1 MRLTLRTLLAWLDD
15 VLPDQDREALGE
27 KVAASPVAPRLI
39 EKIRR
44 VVAQPALSAPVPAG
58 KGLADDANSV
68 AEYLDNTLP
77 SDQLEAFERI
87 CIESDLHL
95 AEVAACHGLLA
106 DAARNPNVA
115 APLDEAGR
123 QRLLG
128 AMNHRSAVGAAAT
141 QRRENREL
149 ARMMRSEYEN
159 PADAVLASTLPPGE
173 LPAAAVNGRP
183 RAVATN
189 GRKSSPMAWIMAAV
203 ALTLLVALGGL
214 LVRSINIANK
224 GRRVAVAQ
232 PQPPVVDGA
241 SAAAAPVRA
250 PVPIPIADVRAAP
263 PADDAVADA
272 GPAAD
277 ANADADV
284 NAAANTAAPGN
295 QIVADPVDDGVTDGP
310 AGQPA
315 DPQPAPPAAAPATA
329 AAMPI
334 PNSPAAAPAAGAA
347 VAPPSD
353 LATAQRVPQGDALAI
368 AAPPPVAAA
377 PAAAPAMTAIPA
389 APPAGDPAASN
400 PAAGD
405 AAADAADPAADA
417 FAVGSVGANGLL
429 LHRSDAGNAKEW
441 ASFPAG
447 SPLAATEELLAPPGF
462 HPDIEVGGVTI
473 RFLPATRATLTLDDD
488 GTPRIEVVFG
498 RIVARSAQADARLGV
513 TVGRMAGT
521 VTAGLSGG
529 VAVSADLERPRGADP
544 AAEASRVHARIF
556 AVSGGIQ
563 WAQAGGDDPA
573 ALLEGIPA
581 KGMLEAGNAIEW
593 DSLDPDVLS
602 VVPHE
607 GLPDWVVSAPRIA
620 WVEKGASEAL
630 AAKVAATA
638 PLTKALRELSATS
651 RREENRMAAV
661 ATLALLGEFDELV
674 ELLCDDAPNRRLK
687 NGQWTM
693 LEAET
698 VPLALAR
705 GANAA
710 AKLRKAFEDHGPHGK
725 AEALVAMA
733 RGFTDADLAAG
744 GADALVEALDDPDL
758 VVRRYAFK
766 CLCDIT
772 QPSATDRLRYRPDT
786 LPDPRREGVS
796 WWRGQLEKGLVRRG
810 ASGAA
815 AERPGSP

>member
-15 VLPDQDREALGE
+15 VLPDQDREALGD

-39 EKIRR
+39 ERIRR

-128 AMNHRSAVGAAAT
+128 AMNHRSAVIAAAT

-149 ARMMRSEYEN
+149 ARMMRSEHDGQ
-159 PADAVLASTLPPGE
+159 PDAVLASTIPPGE
-173 LPAAAVNGRP
+173 LPAAVSGRP
-183 RAVATN
+183 GSHAANR
-189 GRKSSPMAWIMAAV
+189 RKSSPMAWIMAAV

-214 LVRSINIANK
+214 LVRSINVANK
-224 GRRVAVAQ
+224 GRRDAVAQ
-232 PQPPVVDGA
+232 PPQPVVNDA
-241 SAAAAPVRA
+241 KAAAAPPVP
-250 PVPIPIADVRAAP
+250 PVPIPMADDRAAP

-272 GPAAD
+272 DADAAAD
-277 ANADADV
+277 ANANPDASV
-284 NAAANTAAPGN
+284 AANTAAPAN
-295 QIVADPVDDGVTDGP
+295 QIVADPVGEDAADGP

-315 DPQPAPPAAAPATA
+315 APQPAPPATA
-329 AAMPI
+329 AAMPT
-334 PNSPAAAPAAGAA
+334 PNPPPAAAGAGDAA

-368 AAPPPVAAA
+368 AAPPPAAAA
-377 PAAAPAMTAIPA
+377 PAAAPAMAAIPA
-389 APPAGDPAASN
+389 APPTAAAADPVASDPAAT
-400 PAAGD
+400 
-405 AAADAADPAADA
+405 DPAADA

-429 LHRSDAGNAKEW
+429 LHRSDAGKAKEW
-441 ASFPAG
+441 APFPAG

-462 HPDIEVGGVTI
+462 HPDIEVGGVTV

-498 RIVARSAQADARLGV
+498 RIVARSARADARLGV
-513 TVGRMAGT
+513 TAGRMAGT

-529 VAVSADLERPRGADP
+529 VAVSAELERPRGADP
-544 AAEASRVHARIF
+544 AADASHVHARIF

-593 DSLDPDVLS
+593 DSLDPAVVV
-602 VVPHE
+602 VVPHD
-607 GLPDWVVSAPRIA
+607 GLPDWIESAPRIG

-674 ELLCDDAPNRRLK
+674 ELLCEDAPNRRLK
-687 NGQWTM
+687 NGQWAT

-725 AEALVAMA
+725 ADALVAMA

-744 GADALVEALDDPDL
+744 AAAALVEALDDPDL

-796 WWRGQLEKGLVRRG
+796 WWRGQLDKGLVRRG
-810 ASGAA
+810 ATGAA
-815 AERPGSP
+815 AERTGSP